1 MREVVCVCMGGGGEV
16 LRQEEDR
23 LRMRQKGVVDR

>member
-1 MREVVCVCMGGGGEV
+1 MREVVCVCMGGGEV